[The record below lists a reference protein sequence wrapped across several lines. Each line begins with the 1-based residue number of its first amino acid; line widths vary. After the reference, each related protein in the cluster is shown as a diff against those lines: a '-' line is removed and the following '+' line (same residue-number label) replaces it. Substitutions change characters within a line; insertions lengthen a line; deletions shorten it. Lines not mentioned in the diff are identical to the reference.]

1 MQRSISKA
9 HLRKKT
15 LEVRREMAFEDV
27 FVLSSRVQS
36 RFTASAIFRCSK
48 RLALYSS
55 FQNEVLTD
63 EVFLLALKE
72 GKEVYYPK
80 VLPRALS
87 AAPGLGFFKVE
98 DLKDLTPGSHEI
110 PEPGGNGGRVGPEV
124 FDLVVVP
131 GVAFDMSG
139 ARVGYGKGYY
149 DRALKGLG
157 CPIVALAYEFQLTHG
172 AIPVRGHDVRVTAIV
187 TEKRIIEV

>member
-1 MQRSISKA
+1 MQRSITKE

-15 LEVRREMAFEDV
+15 LEARREMAFEDV

-36 RFTASAIFRCSK
+36 RFTASALFRRSR

-63 EVFLLALKE
+63 EVFLSALKG
-72 GKEVYYPK
+72 GKEVYYPR
-80 VLPRALS
+80 VLRS
-87 AAPGLGFFKVE
+87 VHGLGFFKVK

-110 PEPGGNGGRVGPEV
+110 PEPDGNGPRVGPEV

-139 ARVGYGKGYY
+139 TRVGYGKGYY
-149 DRALKGLG
+149 DRTLKGLE
-157 CPIVALAYEFQLTHG
+157 CPIVALAYEFQVTPG
-172 AIPVRGHDVRVTAIV
+172 TIAAKGHDVMVTAIV

>member
-63 EVFLLALKE
+63 EVFLAALE
-72 GKEVYYPK
+72 GGKEVCYPK
-80 VLPRALS
+80 VLRG
-87 AAPGLGFFKVE
+87 APALGFFKVK
-98 DLKDLTPGSHEI
+98 DLKDLTPGSHDI
-110 PEPGGNGGRVGPEV
+110 PEPQEDGGSVEPGV

-131 GVAFDMSG
+131 GVAFDRSG
-139 ARVGYGKGYY
+139 TRVGYGKGYY
-149 DRALKGLG
+149 DRTLKGLG
-157 CPIVALAYEFQLTHG
+157 CPIVALAYEFQVTPG
-172 AIPVRGHDVRVTAIV
+172 TIPAMSHDVRVTAIV